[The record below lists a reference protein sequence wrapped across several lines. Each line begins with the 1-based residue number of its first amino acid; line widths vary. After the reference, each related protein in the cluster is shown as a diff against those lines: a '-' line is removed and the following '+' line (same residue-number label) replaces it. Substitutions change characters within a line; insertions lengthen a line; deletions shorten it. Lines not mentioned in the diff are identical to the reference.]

1 MEMRV
6 QDTKSFRTQYRRFD
20 KHLTKKQFDTQFQ
33 YLSIKYQNDPG
44 ALLELD
50 ELCEEAFIAPELF
63 EKEYQSILERVG
75 EVFFINNMNTR
86 SLDLFKKLI
95 GLKSFMK
102 RVLRD
107 FFITQSAEKKSIHD
121 LYKFIIQ
128 NQFRVNKTQY
138 KFYLK
143 AISSIFFFNYNPE
156 NVKAIDLRKI
166 FTDES

>member
-20 KHLTKKQFDTQFQ
+20 KHLTKKQFDTQFK
-33 YLSIKYQNDPG
+33 YLSIKYQNDPA

-95 GLKSFMK
+95 G
-102 RVLRD
+102 
-107 FFITQSAEKKSIHD
+107 T
-121 LYKFIIQ
+121 IIRR
-128 NQFRVNKTQY
+128 N
-138 KFYLK
+138 
-143 AISSIFFFNYNPE
+143 
-156 NVKAIDLRKI
+156 
-166 FTDES
+166 